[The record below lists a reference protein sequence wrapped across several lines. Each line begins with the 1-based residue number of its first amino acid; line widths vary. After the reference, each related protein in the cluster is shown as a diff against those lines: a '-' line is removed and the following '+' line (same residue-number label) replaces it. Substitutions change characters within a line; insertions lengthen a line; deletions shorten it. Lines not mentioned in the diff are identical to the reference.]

1 MTEPE
6 TPQPEMS
13 DEDREQAAVWAAELE
28 RRNEGSGNGNPNRPH
43 TNHASTEESGAK
55 AAT

>member
-6 TPQPEMS
+6 VPQAEMS

-28 RRNEGSGNGNPNRPH
+28 RRNEGSRQGNPNRRDEP
-43 TNHASTEESGAK
+43 N
-55 AAT
+55 ATQEPTT

>member
-1 MTEPE
+1 MTEPQ

-28 RRNEGSGNGNPNRPH
+28 RRNEGSGQGNPNRRLEPNA
-43 TNHASTEESGAK
+43 TREQAK
-55 AAT
+55 